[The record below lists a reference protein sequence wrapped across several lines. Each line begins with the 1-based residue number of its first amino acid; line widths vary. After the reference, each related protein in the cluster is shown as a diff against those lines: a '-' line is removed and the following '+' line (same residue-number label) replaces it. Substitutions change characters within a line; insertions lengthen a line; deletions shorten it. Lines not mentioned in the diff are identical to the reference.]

1 MRLNNDTMLAHDFR
15 SGATDDYFDLKTR
28 IHDRLLDLLDL
39 SLIDSLDQNL
49 VRSQIRTVVQRI
61 LEEQENRV
69 PLNLTE
75 RENLFSEIEDEVLGL
90 GPLEPFLKD
99 DTISDI
105 LINTYSQIFIE
116 RFGKL
121 ELSESRFK
129 DDTHLL
135 KIIDK
140 IVSSVGRR
148 IDESSP
154 MVDARLSDGSRVN
167 VIIPPLAIDGPIMS
181 IRRFGRDPLM

>member
-1 MRLNNDTMLAHDFR
+1 MQISYEKTSKSGFR
-15 SGATDDYFDLKTR
+15 EDVSDDYFDLKTR

-39 SLIDSLDQNL
+39 TLIDSIDQNL
-49 VRSQIRTVVQRI
+49 VKSQIRAVVQRI
-61 LEEQENRV
+61 LEEQDHRV

-75 RENLFSEIEDEVLGL
+75 RENLFAEIEDEVLGL

-99 DTISDI
+99 DTISDV
-105 LINTYSQIFIE
+105 LINTYNQIFIE

-129 DDTHLL
+129 DDTHLM

-140 IVSSVGRR
+140 IRETLSYENQYR
-148 IDESSP
+148 I
-154 MVDARLSDGSRVN
+154 N
-167 VIIPPLAIDGPIMS
+167 HKFILAVF
-181 IRRFGRDPLM
+181 RK